1 MPDWPVTI
9 KKDANNQ
16 VAFEPSR
23 FQALIG
29 DLVYWRN
36 QDAEP
41 HWPAAIENGQPNPSS
56 FMSNQIPPGG
66 VSSFFS
72 PGVEGIIEYGCVLHP
87 DERAQI
93 QVLAKA
99 PNVVTEAT

>member
-9 KKDANNQ
+9 KKVANNQ
-16 VAFEPSR
+16 VSFEPSPC
-23 FQALIG
+23 QALIG

-36 QDAEP
+36 QDTEA
-41 HWPAAIENGQPNPSS
+41 HWPAAIEDGQPVPSS
-56 FMSNQIPPGG
+56 FVPNQIPPGG

-72 PGVEGIIEYGCVLHP
+72 PGAEGTIEYGCVLHP
-87 DERAQI
+87 DERAKI

-99 PNVVTEAT
+99 PAVT

>member
-9 KKDANNQ
+9 KKGASNQ
-16 VAFEPSR
+16 VTFEPSPC
-23 FQALIG
+23 QALIG

-36 QDAEP
+36 QDTEA
-41 HWPAAIENGQPNPSS
+41 HWPAAIEDGQPAPSS
-56 FMSNQIPPGG
+56 FVPSQIPPGG

-72 PGVEGIIEYGCVLHP
+72 PGAEGIIEYGCVLHP
-87 DERAQI
+87 DERAEI

-99 PNVVTEAT
+99 PTVTEA